1 MLKQTRRKG
10 ICIMKKRT
18 IINTEKFNPDNKPK
32 IIDAE
37 QWQARGIY
45 RKLERD
51 HFKAFRYL
59 PSERHYI
66 KNGAVVIVKI
76 A

>member
-1 MLKQTRRKG
+1 
-10 ICIMKKRT
+10 MKKRT
-18 IINTEKFNPDNKPK
+18 IISTEKFNPGKKPK

-37 QWQARGIY
+37 QWQTKGIY

-51 HFKAFRYL
+51 HFRAFRYL
-59 PSERHYI
+59 PNERHYI
-66 KNGAVVIVKI
+66 KNGTVVIVKI